1 MTIGTLYGVG
11 AGPGDPE
18 LLTVKALR
26 LLQQAPVVAFPAGVR
41 GKAGFAEQIIANWL
55 NPTQIRLSLTFPYVQ
70 EQEILESA
78 WKVCAEQ
85 VWQHLH
91 QGQDVVFAS
100 EGDVSFYSTF
110 TYLAQTLLQ
119 LHPEAKVEAVPGV
132 CSPLAAIA
140 ALGLPLTLRG
150 DRLVVLP
157 ALYKVEEL
165 EPILKWADVV
175 VLMKVSSVYT
185 QVWSA
190 LERHGLLKQSYV
202 IEWATL
208 PQQVI
213 HTNLQPDLTLHYFSL
228 MIVRVTDSVK
238 PFTQQNRR
246 GEREKLIDNGLGE
259 THNHP
264 FPYHLC

>member
-1 MTIGTLYGVG
+1 MTIGTLYGIGV
-11 AGPGDPE
+11 GPGDPE

-26 LLQQAPVVAFPAGVR
+26 LLQQTSVVAYPTGVR
-41 GKAGFAEQIIANWL
+41 GKAGFAEQIVANWL
-55 NPTQIRLSLTFPYVQ
+55 NPTQIRLSLIFPYVQ
-70 EQEILESA
+70 EQDVLESA
-78 WKVCAEQ
+78 WKVCAEK
-85 VWQHLH
+85 VWQYLH

-119 LHPEAKVEAVPGV
+119 QHPEAKVEAVPGV

-157 ALYKVEEL
+157 ALYQIEEL
-165 EPILKWADVV
+165 EAILKWADVV
-175 VLMKVSSVYT
+175 VLMKVSSVYA
-185 QVWSA
+185 QVWSV
-190 LERHGLLKQSYV
+190 LNRHGLLKQSYI

-213 HTNLQPDLTLHYFSL
+213 HQDLHPNLALHYFSL
-228 MIVRVTDSVK
+228 MIVRVTNS
-238 PFTQQNRR
+238 TQPLMSQNRL
-246 GEREKLIDNGLGE
+246 GKQGTLANNDVGE
-259 THNHP
+259 TPNHP
-264 FPYHLC
+264 SPHHLC